1 MSTVVAGRP
10 ADTAGATADMSSLG
24 RRVQPWR
31 RHPAAGAVAP
41 LLEDYTALHPG
52 ADTGLIE
59 QAYSWAA
66 SAHSTQRR
74 KSGEPFVEHPLS
86 VARIVAR
93 LGLDDVTV
101 ASALLHDVI
110 EDTEC
115 TLGDVEAEFGAEVA
129 KIVDAVTKLDRVNFA
144 SSERHQAASV
154 RKMLVAMAK
163 DLRVL
168 IIKLADRLHNMCT
181 LAALS
186 PTKQHQVARETLDVY
201 APLAHRLGMQEL
213 KSRLEDLAFAALHP
227 KWYAQIDHLVSEQDP
242 ERDLYLDQL
251 VVTVEGRLLELGIGA
266 EVTGRPKHL
275 WSIYEKMVLKN
286 REFNDIYDL
295 VGIRIVTENVRDCYA
310 VLGTIHAIWKPL
322 QGRFKDYIAMPKF
335 NLYQSLHTAVVG
347 PQGKVIEVQIRTR
360 EMHAR
365 AEHGVAAHW
374 DYKDESGGDLA
385 WLSRIIDW
393 SEESDDPEQ
402 FLSNVKTEFSQ
413 DEVFVFTPKGEVV
426 TLPVGATPVDFA
438 YAIHTEVGHGCIGAR
453 VNGRL
458 VALTT
463 RLSTGDTVE
472 VMTSKATD
480 AGPSQ
485 DWLRFV
491 ATSRA
496 RSRIRQWYTR
506 ERRTEALD
514 RGRDEIIAELRRE
527 SLPIAPVIR
536 SETLLA
542 VAAALNYDDAD
553 ALFVAVGERH
563 VSARTVVDR
572 VAQRLRG
579 DDTEQGQHPERVST
593 TVLHPRR
600 PSPTGHGG
608 AGVHVEGLG
617 DVWVR
622 LAKCCTPVMPDE
634 IIGFVTR
641 GRGVSIHRSDCANA
655 VALADDGEEGRL
667 IDVEWEEGA
676 STVFTAAV
684 EVRSLDRPQLL
695 RDVTVAVSE
704 QQVNITSVNARAGS
718 DGASIMRF
726 NMELSDG
733 AQLVSVL
740 HAVRRIDSVYDA
752 YRVLPGGGRG

>member
-10 ADTAGATADMSSLG
+10 TDTVGAAADVPSLG

-66 SAHSTQRR
+66 RAHSTQRR

-144 SSERHQAASV
+144 SSERHQAASM

-335 NLYQSLHTAVVG
+335 NLYQSLHTAAVG

-553 ALFVAVGERH
+553 ALFVAVGERN

>member
-1 MSTVVAGRP
+1 MSVGAPTEVPAAEPLGAPAWGR
-10 ADTAGATADMSSLG
+10 L
-24 RRVQPWR
+24 QPWR
-31 RHPAAGAVAP
+31 GHPAAGP
-41 LLEDYTALHPG
+41 ITSLLAEHSAHYPDAGTE
-52 ADTGLIE
+52 LIE
-59 QAYSWAA
+59 RAYSWAA
-66 SAHSTQRR
+66 GAHQAQRR
-74 KSGEPFVEHPLS
+74 KSGEPFVEHPLN

-93 LGLDDVTV
+93 LGLDDVSV
-101 ASALLHDVI
+101 AAALLHDVI
-110 EDTEC
+110 EDTDR
-115 TLGDVEAEFGAEVA
+115 TLADVETDFGPDVA
-129 KIVDAVTKLDRVNFA
+129 KIVDGVTKLDRVEFTTR
-144 SSERHQAASV
+144 ERHQAASL

-186 PTKQHQVARETLDVY
+186 PAKQQLVARETLDVY

-213 KSRLEDLAFAALHP
+213 KGRLEDLAFAALHP
-227 KWYAQIDHLVSEQDP
+227 KWYAQIDHLVAEQDP
-242 ERDLYLDQL
+242 ERDLYLAQL
-251 VVTVEGRLLELGIGA
+251 LVTVEGRLLELGIGA
-266 EVTGRPKHL
+266 EVNGRPKHL

-286 REFNDIYDL
+286 RDFSDIYDL
-295 VGIRIVTENVRDCYA
+295 VGIRVITESVRDCYA
-310 VLGTIHAIWKPL
+310 TLGAVHAIWKPL

-347 PQGKVIEVQIRTR
+347 PQGKVVEVQIRTR
-360 EMHAR
+360 DMHSR

-374 DYKDESGGDLA
+374 DYKEESGDDLA

-402 FLSNVKTEFSQ
+402 FLGNLKVEFEQ
-413 DEVFVFTPKGEVV
+413 DEVFVFTPRGDVV

-472 VMTSKATD
+472 VMTSKDPD

-485 DWLRFV
+485 DWLQFV

-496 RSRIRQWYTR
+496 RTRIRQWLTR
-506 ERRTEALD
+506 ERRTEALN
-514 RGRDEIIAELRRE
+514 RGRDEITAELRRE

-536 SETLLA
+536 SETLRE
-542 VAAALNYDDAD
+542 VAKALNHDDTD

-563 VSARTVVDR
+563 LSARTVTER
-572 VAQRLRG
+572 VARRLRG
-579 DDTEQGQHPERVST
+579 EDSDGSQPAERVSAT
-593 TVLHPRR
+593 ALAPRR
-600 PSPTGHGG
+600 TSPKRSGG

-641 GRGVSIHRSDCANA
+641 GRGVSIHRADCANA
-655 VALADDGEEGRL
+655 VALSDDGEAARI

-676 STVFTAAV
+676 STVFTAAI
-684 EVRSLDRPQLL
+684 EVRSLDRPHLL
-695 RDVTVAVSE
+695 RDVAVAVSE
-704 QQVNITSVNARAGS
+704 QQANITSVNARAGT
-718 DGASIMRF
+718 DGASIMLF
-726 NMELSDG
+726 DLELSDG
-733 AQLVSVL
+733 AQLSSVL
-740 HAVRRIDSVYDA
+740 HAVRRVGNVYDA

>member
-1 MSTVVAGRP
+1 MSVRATTEVPVAES
-10 ADTAGATADMSSLG
+10 AGAPPWG
-24 RRVQPWR
+24 RLQPWR
-31 RHPAAGAVAP
+31 GHPAAGP
-41 LLEDYTALHPG
+41 ITSLLGEYSANFGD
-52 ADTGLIE
+52 ADTDVIE
-59 QAYSWAA
+59 RAYAWAA
-66 SAHSTQRR
+66 SAHRAQRR
-74 KSGEPFVEHPLS
+74 KSGEPFVEHPLN

-93 LGLDDVTV
+93 LGLDDVSV
-101 ASALLHDVI
+101 AAALLHDVI
-110 EDTEC
+110 EDTDR
-115 TLGDVEAEFGAEVA
+115 TLADVEADFGPEVA
-129 KIVDAVTKLDRVNFA
+129 KIVDGVTKLDRVEFTTR
-144 SSERHQAASV
+144 ERHQAASL

-186 PTKQHQVARETLDVY
+186 PEKQQQVARETLDVY

-213 KSRLEDLAFAALHP
+213 KGRLEDLAFAALHP
-227 KWYAQIDHLVSEQDP
+227 KWYAQIDHLVAEEDP
-242 ERDLYLDQL
+242 ERDLYLAQL
-251 VVTVEGRLLELGIGA
+251 LVTVEGRLLELGIGA

-286 REFNDIYDL
+286 RDFNDIYDL
-295 VGIRIVTENVRDCYA
+295 VGIRVITESVRDCYA
-310 VLGTIHAIWKPL
+310 VLGAIHAIWKPL

-347 PQGKVIEVQIRTR
+347 PQGKVVEVQIRTR

-374 DYKDESGGDLA
+374 DYKEDSGDDLA

-402 FLSNVKTEFSQ
+402 FLGNLKVEFEQ
-413 DEVFVFTPKGEVV
+413 DEVFVFTPRGDVV

-453 VNGRL
+453 INGRL

-463 RLSTGDTVE
+463 KLSTGDTVE
-472 VMTSKATD
+472 VMTSKDPD

-485 DWLRFV
+485 DWLQFV

-496 RSRIRQWYTR
+496 RSRIRQWLTR
-506 ERRTEALD
+506 ERRTEALN
-514 RGRDEIIAELRRE
+514 RGRDEITTELRRE

-536 SETLLA
+536 SETLRD
-542 VAAALNYDDAD
+542 VAKALNYDDTD

-563 VSARTVVDR
+563 LSARTVTER
-572 VAQRLRG
+572 VARRLRG
-579 DDTEQGQHPERVST
+579 EDAEGSQPAERVSAT
-593 TVLHPRR
+593 AVTPRR
-600 PSPTGHGG
+600 SSPKRSGG

-622 LAKCCTPVMPDE
+622 LAKCCTPVVPDE

-641 GRGVSIHRSDCANA
+641 GRGVSIHRADCANA
-655 VALADDGEEGRL
+655 VALSGDGEAARI

-676 STVFTAAV
+676 STVFTAAI
-684 EVRSLDRPQLL
+684 EVRSLDRPHLL
-695 RDVTVAVSE
+695 RDVAVAVSE
-704 QQVNITSVNARAGS
+704 QQVNITSVNARAGA

-726 NMELSDG
+726 EMELSDG
-733 AQLVSVL
+733 AQLSSVL
-740 HAVRRIDSVYDA
+740 HAVRRVGSVYDA

>member
-1 MSTVVAGRP
+1 MSVRATTEVPVAES
-10 ADTAGATADMSSLG
+10 AGAPPWG
-24 RRVQPWR
+24 RLQPWR
-31 RHPAAGAVAP
+31 GHPAAGP
-41 LLEDYTALHPG
+41 ITSLLGEYSANFGD
-52 ADTGLIE
+52 ADTDVIE
-59 QAYSWAA
+59 RAYAWAA
-66 SAHSTQRR
+66 SAHRAQRR
-74 KSGEPFVEHPLS
+74 KSGEPFVEHPLN

-93 LGLDDVTV
+93 LGLDDVSV
-101 ASALLHDVI
+101 AAALLHDVI
-110 EDTEC
+110 EDTDR
-115 TLGDVEAEFGAEVA
+115 TLADVDADFGPEVA
-129 KIVDAVTKLDRVNFA
+129 KIVDGVTKLDRVEFTTR
-144 SSERHQAASV
+144 ERHQAASL

-186 PTKQHQVARETLDVY
+186 PEKQQQVARETLDVY

-213 KSRLEDLAFAALHP
+213 KGRLEDLAFAALHP
-227 KWYAQIDHLVSEQDP
+227 KWYAQIDHLVAEEDP
-242 ERDLYLDQL
+242 ERDLYLAQL
-251 VVTVEGRLLELGIGA
+251 LVTVEGRLLELGIGA

-286 REFNDIYDL
+286 RDFNDIYDL
-295 VGIRIVTENVRDCYA
+295 VGIRVITESVRDCYA
-310 VLGTIHAIWKPL
+310 VLGAIHAIWKPL

-347 PQGKVIEVQIRTR
+347 PQGKVVEVQIRTR

-374 DYKDESGGDLA
+374 DYKEDSGDDLA

-402 FLSNVKTEFSQ
+402 FLGNLKVEFEQ
-413 DEVFVFTPKGEVV
+413 DEVFVFTPRGDVV

-453 VNGRL
+453 INGRL

-463 RLSTGDTVE
+463 KLSTGDTVE
-472 VMTSKATD
+472 VMTSKDPD

-485 DWLRFV
+485 DWLQFV

-496 RSRIRQWYTR
+496 RSRIRQWLTR
-506 ERRTEALD
+506 ERRTEALN
-514 RGRDEIIAELRRE
+514 RGRDEITTELRRE

-536 SETLLA
+536 SETLRD
-542 VAAALNYDDAD
+542 VAKALNYDDTD

-563 VSARTVVDR
+563 LSARTVTER
-572 VAQRLRG
+572 VARRLRG
-579 DDTEQGQHPERVST
+579 EDAEGSQPAERVSAT
-593 TVLHPRR
+593 AVTPRR
-600 PSPTGHGG
+600 SSPKRSGG

-622 LAKCCTPVMPDE
+622 LAKCCTPVVPDE

-641 GRGVSIHRSDCANA
+641 GRGVSIHRADCANA
-655 VALADDGEEGRL
+655 VALSGDGEAARI

-676 STVFTAAV
+676 STVFTAAI
-684 EVRSLDRPQLL
+684 EVRSLDRPHLL
-695 RDVTVAVSE
+695 RDVAVAVSE
-704 QQVNITSVNARAGS
+704 QQVNITSVNARAGA

-726 NMELSDG
+726 EMELSDG
-733 AQLVSVL
+733 AQLSSVL
-740 HAVRRIDSVYDA
+740 HAVRRVGSVYDA

>member
-1 MSTVVAGRP
+1 MRSMSVGVTAEVPVAESADLP
-10 ADTAGATADMSSLG
+10 AWGTL
-24 RRVQPWR
+24 QPWR
-31 RHPAAGAVAP
+31 GHPAAGP
-41 LLEDYTALHPG
+41 ITSLLAEYSARFPG
-52 ADTGLIE
+52 AGTELIE
-59 QAYSWAA
+59 RAYSWAA
-66 SAHSTQRR
+66 SAHRTQRR
-74 KSGEPFVEHPLS
+74 KSGEPFVEHPLN

-93 LGLDDVTV
+93 LGLDGVSV
-101 ASALLHDVI
+101 AAALLHDVI
-110 EDTEC
+110 EDTDR
-115 TLGDVEAEFGAEVA
+115 TLADVEAEFGSEVA
-129 KIVDAVTKLDRVNFA
+129 KIVDGVTKLDRVEFTTR
-144 SSERHQAASV
+144 ERHQAASL

-186 PTKQHQVARETLDVY
+186 PAKQQQVARETLDVY

-213 KSRLEDLAFAALHP
+213 KGRLEDLAFAALHP
-227 KWYAQIDHLVSEQDP
+227 KWYAQIDHLVAEQDP
-242 ERDLYLDQL
+242 ERDLYLAQL
-251 VVTVEGRLLELGIGA
+251 LVTVEGRLLELGVGA

-286 REFNDIYDL
+286 RDFSDIYDL
-295 VGIRIVTENVRDCYA
+295 VGIRIITENVRDCYA
-310 VLGTIHAIWKPL
+310 VLGAVHAIWKPL

-347 PQGKVIEVQIRTR
+347 PQGKVVEVQIRTR
-360 EMHAR
+360 EMHSR

-374 DYKDESGGDLA
+374 DYKEESGGDLA

-402 FLSNVKTEFSQ
+402 FLGNLKVEFEH
-413 DEVFVFTPKGEVV
+413 DEVFVFTPQGDVV
-426 TLPVGATPVDFA
+426 TLPVAATPVDFA

-463 RLSTGDTVE
+463 KLSTGDTVE
-472 VMTSKATD
+472 VMTSKNAD
-480 AGPSQ
+480 AGPSL
-485 DWLRFV
+485 DWLQFV

-496 RSRIRQWYTR
+496 RSRIRQWHMR
-506 ERRTEALD
+506 ERRTEALN
-514 RGRDEIIAELRRE
+514 RGRDEITAELRRA

-536 SETLLA
+536 SETLRD
-542 VAAALNYDDAD
+542 VASELHYDDTD

-563 VSARTVVDR
+563 LSAHSVVER
-572 VAQRLRG
+572 VGRRLRG
-579 DDTEQGQHPERVST
+579 EDGEHRQPAERLST
-593 TVLHPRR
+593 TALRPPRSTPKR
-600 PSPTGHGG
+600 SGG
-608 AGVHVEGLG
+608 AGVHVEGFG

-641 GRGVSIHRSDCANA
+641 GRGVSIHRADCANA
-655 VALADDGEEGRL
+655 VALSSDGEAAR
-667 IDVEWEEGA
+667 IMDVEWEEGV
-676 STVFTAAV
+676 STVFTAAI

-695 RDVTVAVSE
+695 RDVAVAVSE
-704 QQVNITSVNARAGS
+704 QQANIVSVNARAGT

-726 NMELSDG
+726 EMELSDG
-733 AQLVSVL
+733 AQLSSVL
-740 HAVRRIDSVYDA
+740 HAVRRVENVYDA
-752 YRVLPGGGRG
+752 YRVLPGGRG

>member
-1 MSTVVAGRP
+1 M
-10 ADTAGATADMSSLG
+10 
-24 RRVQPWR
+24 QPWR
-31 RHPAAGAVAP
+31 GHPAAGP
-41 LLEDYTALHPG
+41 ITSLLGEYSANFGD
-52 ADTGLIE
+52 ADTDVIE
-59 QAYSWAA
+59 RAYAWAA
-66 SAHSTQRR
+66 SAHRAQRR
-74 KSGEPFVEHPLS
+74 KSGEPFVEHPLN

-93 LGLDDVTV
+93 LGLDDVSV
-101 ASALLHDVI
+101 AAALLHDVI
-110 EDTEC
+110 EDTDR
-115 TLGDVEAEFGAEVA
+115 TLADVDADFGPEVA
-129 KIVDAVTKLDRVNFA
+129 KIVDGVTKLDRVEFTTR
-144 SSERHQAASV
+144 ERHQAASL

-186 PTKQHQVARETLDVY
+186 PEKQQQVARETLDVY

-213 KSRLEDLAFAALHP
+213 KGRLEDLAFAALHP
-227 KWYAQIDHLVSEQDP
+227 KWYAQIDHLVAEEDP
-242 ERDLYLDQL
+242 ERDLYLAQL
-251 VVTVEGRLLELGIGA
+251 LVTVEGRLLELGIGA

-286 REFNDIYDL
+286 RDFNDIYDL
-295 VGIRIVTENVRDCYA
+295 VGIRVITESVRDCYA
-310 VLGTIHAIWKPL
+310 VLGAIHAIWKPL

-347 PQGKVIEVQIRTR
+347 PQGKVVEVQIRTR

-374 DYKDESGGDLA
+374 DYKEDSGDDLA

-402 FLSNVKTEFSQ
+402 FLGNLKVEFEQ
-413 DEVFVFTPKGEVV
+413 DEVFVFTPRGDVV

-453 VNGRL
+453 INGRL

-463 RLSTGDTVE
+463 KLSTGDTVE
-472 VMTSKATD
+472 VMTSKDPD

-485 DWLRFV
+485 DWLQFV

-496 RSRIRQWYTR
+496 RSRIRQWLTR
-506 ERRTEALD
+506 ERRTEALN
-514 RGRDEIIAELRRE
+514 RGRDEITTELRRE

-536 SETLLA
+536 SETLRD
-542 VAAALNYDDAD
+542 VAKALNYDDTD

-563 VSARTVVDR
+563 LSARTVTER
-572 VAQRLRG
+572 VARRLRG
-579 DDTEQGQHPERVST
+579 EDAEGSQPAERVSAT
-593 TVLHPRR
+593 AVTPRR
-600 PSPTGHGG
+600 SSPKRSGG

-622 LAKCCTPVMPDE
+622 LAKCCTPVVPDE

-641 GRGVSIHRSDCANA
+641 GRGVSIHRADCANA
-655 VALADDGEEGRL
+655 VALSGDGEAARI

-676 STVFTAAV
+676 STVFTAAI
-684 EVRSLDRPQLL
+684 EVRSLDRPHLL
-695 RDVTVAVSE
+695 RDVAVAVSE
-704 QQVNITSVNARAGS
+704 QQVNITSVNARAGA

-726 NMELSDG
+726 EMELSDG
-733 AQLVSVL
+733 AQLSSVL
-740 HAVRRIDSVYDA
+740 HAVRRVGSVYDA

>member
-1 MSTVVAGRP
+1 VSVRATTEVPVAES
-10 ADTAGATADMSSLG
+10 AGAPPWG
-24 RRVQPWR
+24 RLQPWR
-31 RHPAAGAVAP
+31 GHPAAGP
-41 LLEDYTALHPG
+41 ITSLLGEYSANFGD
-52 ADTGLIE
+52 ADTDVIE
-59 QAYSWAA
+59 RAYAWAA
-66 SAHSTQRR
+66 SAHRAQRR
-74 KSGEPFVEHPLS
+74 KSGEPFVEHPLN

-93 LGLDDVTV
+93 LGLDDVSV
-101 ASALLHDVI
+101 AAALLHDVI
-110 EDTEC
+110 EDTDR
-115 TLGDVEAEFGAEVA
+115 TLADVEADFGPEVA
-129 KIVDAVTKLDRVNFA
+129 KIVDGVTKLDRVEFTTR
-144 SSERHQAASV
+144 ERHQAASL

-186 PTKQHQVARETLDVY
+186 PEKQQQVARETLDVY

-213 KSRLEDLAFAALHP
+213 KGRLEDLAFAALHP
-227 KWYAQIDHLVSEQDP
+227 KWYAQIDHLVAEEDP
-242 ERDLYLDQL
+242 ERDLYLAQL
-251 VVTVEGRLLELGIGA
+251 LVTVEGRLLELGIGA

-286 REFNDIYDL
+286 RDFNDIYDL
-295 VGIRIVTENVRDCYA
+295 VGIRVITESVRDCYA
-310 VLGTIHAIWKPL
+310 VLGAIHAIWKPL

-347 PQGKVIEVQIRTR
+347 PQGKVVEVQIRTR

-374 DYKDESGGDLA
+374 DYKEDSGDDLA

-402 FLSNVKTEFSQ
+402 FLGNLKVEFEQ
-413 DEVFVFTPKGEVV
+413 DEVFVFTPRGDVV

-453 VNGRL
+453 INGRL

-463 RLSTGDTVE
+463 KLSTGDTVE
-472 VMTSKATD
+472 VMTSKDPD

-485 DWLRFV
+485 DWLQFV

-496 RSRIRQWYTR
+496 RSRIRQWLTR
-506 ERRTEALD
+506 ERRTEALN
-514 RGRDEIIAELRRE
+514 RGRDEITTELRRE

-536 SETLLA
+536 SETLRD
-542 VAAALNYDDAD
+542 VAKALNYDDTD

-563 VSARTVVDR
+563 LSARTVTER
-572 VAQRLRG
+572 VARRLRG
-579 DDTEQGQHPERVST
+579 EDAEGSQPAERVSAT
-593 TVLHPRR
+593 AVTPRR
-600 PSPTGHGG
+600 SSPKRSGG

-622 LAKCCTPVMPDE
+622 LAKCCTPVVPDE

-641 GRGVSIHRSDCANA
+641 GRGVSIHRADCANA
-655 VALADDGEEGRL
+655 VALSGDGEAARI

-676 STVFTAAV
+676 STVFTAAI
-684 EVRSLDRPQLL
+684 EVRSLDRPHLL
-695 RDVTVAVSE
+695 RDVAVAVSE
-704 QQVNITSVNARAGS
+704 QQVNITSVNARAGA

-726 NMELSDG
+726 EMELSDG
-733 AQLVSVL
+733 AQLSSVL
-740 HAVRRIDSVYDA
+740 HAVRRVGSVYDA

>member
-1 MSTVVAGRP
+1 MSAAVTGTRP
-10 ADTAGATADMSSLG
+10 AGSPGGVGAPWGGL
-24 RRVQPWR
+24 RPWR
-31 RHPAAGAVAP
+31 GHPSGGPITSLLAEYSEHSGAG
-41 LLEDYTALHPG
+41 DS
-52 ADTGLIE
+52 DLIGR
-59 QAYSWAA
+59 AYAWAA
-66 SAHSTQRR
+66 AAHRAQRR
-74 KSGEPFVEHPLS
+74 KSGEPFVEHPLN

-93 LGLDDVTV
+93 LGLDEVSV
-101 ASALLHDVI
+101 AAALLHDVI
-110 EDTEC
+110 EDTDR
-115 TLGDVEAEFGAEVA
+115 TLDDVEAEFGPEVA
-129 KIVDAVTKLDRVNFA
+129 KIVDGVTKLERIEFTTR
-144 SSERHQAASV
+144 ERHQAASL

-168 IIKLADRLHNMCT
+168 IIKLADRLHNMST

-186 PTKQHQVARETLDVY
+186 PSKQQQVARETLDVY
-201 APLAHRLGMQEL
+201 APLAHRLGMQDF

-227 KWYAQIDHLVSEQDP
+227 KWYAQIDHLVVEQDP
-242 ERDLYLDQL
+242 ERDLFLAQL
-251 VVTVEGRLLELGIGA
+251 LVGVEERLAELGIDA

-286 REFNDIYDL
+286 REFSEIYDL
-295 VGIRIVTENVRDCYA
+295 VGIRIVTESVRDCYA
-310 VLGTIHAIWKPL
+310 TLGAVHAAFKPL

-347 PQGKVIEVQIRTR
+347 PQGKVVEVQIRTR
-360 EMHAR
+360 DMHER

-374 DYKDESGGDLA
+374 EYKDEDGDDLA

-402 FLSNVKTEFSQ
+402 FLGNLKTEFEQ
-413 DEVFVFTPKGEVV
+413 DEVFVFTPRGDVV

-463 RLSTGDTVE
+463 GLATGDTVE
-472 VMTSKATD
+472 VMTSNDVD

-485 DWLRFV
+485 DWLQFV
-491 ATSRA
+491 VTSRA
-496 RSRIRQWYTR
+496 RTRIRQWHMR
-506 ERRTEALD
+506 ERRIEALN
-514 RGRDEIIAELRRE
+514 RGRDDITVELRRE

-536 SETLLA
+536 SEALRE
-542 VAAALNYDDAD
+542 VAQALNYEDTD
-553 ALFVAVGERH
+553 ALFVAVGERRL
-563 VSARTVVDR
+563 SARTVTER
-572 VAQRLRG
+572 LARRLRG
-579 DDTEQGQHPERVST
+579 GDAEESQTAERVSAT
-593 TVLHPRR
+593 ALSPRR
-600 PSPTGHGG
+600 AAHKRSGG

-622 LAKCCTPVMPDE
+622 LARCCTPVTPDE

-641 GRGVSIHRSDCANA
+641 GRGVSIHRADCANA
-655 VALADDGEEGRL
+655 VSLGGEGEAARL

-676 STVFTAAV
+676 GAVFCAAI
-684 EVRSLDRPQLL
+684 EVRSLDRPHLL

-704 QQVNITSVNARAGS
+704 QQANITSVNARAGA

-726 NMELSDG
+726 ELALSDG
-733 AQLVSVL
+733 AQLSSVL
-740 HAVRRIDSVYDA
+740 HAVRRVGNVYDA

>member
-1 MSTVVAGRP
+1 VSTAVASDAAGVVAEDVRASP
-10 ADTAGATADMSSLG
+10 FGAL
-24 RRVQPWR
+24 QPWR
-31 RHPAAGAVAP
+31 GHPAAGP
-41 LLEDYTALHPG
+41 ITSLLAEYSTHYPG
-52 ADTGLIE
+52 AGTELIE
-59 QAYSWAA
+59 RAYAWAA
-66 SAHSTQRR
+66 GAHQAQRR

-93 LGLDDVTV
+93 LGLDDVSV
-101 ASALLHDVI
+101 AAALLHDVI
-110 EDTEC
+110 EDTDR
-115 TLGDVEAEFGAEVA
+115 TLADVEADFGPDVA
-129 KIVDAVTKLDRVNFA
+129 KIVDGVTKLDRVEFTTR
-144 SSERHQAASV
+144 ERHQAASL

-168 IIKLADRLHNMCT
+168 IIKLADRLHNMAT

-186 PTKQHQVARETLDVY
+186 PSKQQQVARETLDVY
-201 APLAHRLGMQEL
+201 APLAHRLGMQDL
-213 KSRLEDLAFAALHP
+213 KGRLEDLAFAALHP
-227 KWYAQIDHLVSEQDP
+227 KWYAQIDHLVAEQDP
-242 ERDLYLDQL
+242 ERDLFLAQL
-251 VVTVEGRLLELGIGA
+251 LVTVEGRLLELGIGA

-275 WSIYEKMVLKN
+275 WSIYEKMVLRN
-286 REFNDIYDL
+286 REFSDIYDL
-295 VGIRIVTENVRDCYA
+295 VGIRVVTDNVRDCYA
-310 VLGTIHAIWKPL
+310 TLGAIHAIWKPL

-347 PQGKVIEVQIRTR
+347 PQGKVVEVQIRTR
-360 EMHAR
+360 EMHTR

-374 DYKDESGGDLA
+374 DYKEESGGDLA

-402 FLSNVKTEFSQ
+402 FLGNLKTEFEQ
-413 DEVFVFTPKGEVV
+413 DEVFVFTPRGDVV

-453 VNGRL
+453 VGGRL

-463 RLSTGDTVE
+463 KLSTGDTVE
-472 VMTSKATD
+472 VMTSKDPD

-485 DWLRFV
+485 DWLQFV

-496 RSRIRQWYTR
+496 RSRIRQWLTR
-506 ERRTEALD
+506 ERRTEALN
-514 RGRDEIIAELRRE
+514 RGRDEITAELRRE

-536 SETLLA
+536 SETLRE
-542 VAAALNYDDAD
+542 VARALNYDDTE
-553 ALFVAVGERH
+553 ALFVGVGERH
-563 VSARTVVDR
+563 LSARTVTER
-572 VAQRLRG
+572 VARRLRG
-579 DDTEQGQHPERVST
+579 EDPEGSQPAERVSAT
-593 TVLHPRR
+593 ALAPRR
-600 PSPTGHGG
+600 SSQKRSGG

-622 LAKCCTPVMPDE
+622 LAKCCTPVMPDD

-641 GRGVSIHRSDCANA
+641 GRGVSIHRADCANA
-655 VALADDGEEGRL
+655 AALGGDGEAARL

-676 STVFTAAV
+676 ATVFTAAI
-684 EVRSLDRPQLL
+684 EVRSLDRPHLL

-704 QQVNITSVNARAGS
+704 QQANITSVNARAGA

-726 NMELSDG
+726 ELELSDG
-733 AQLVSVL
+733 VQLSSVL
-740 HAVRRIDSVYDA
+740 HTVRRVDSVYDA

>member
-1 MSTVVAGRP
+1 MTV
-10 ADTAGATADMSSLG
+10 GATAEVPVAEVAGAAPWG
-24 RRVQPWR
+24 RLQPWR
-31 RHPAAGAVAP
+31 GHPAAGP
-41 LLEDYTALHPG
+41 ITSLLAEHSAHYPD
-52 ADTGLIE
+52 ADTELIE
-59 QAYSWAA
+59 RAYSWAA
-66 SAHSTQRR
+66 SAHRTQRR
-74 KSGEPFVEHPLS
+74 KSGEPFVEHPLN

-93 LGLDDVTV
+93 LGLDDVSV
-101 ASALLHDVI
+101 AAALLHDVI
-110 EDTEC
+110 EDTDR
-115 TLGDVEAEFGAEVA
+115 TLADVEADFGPDVA
-129 KIVDAVTKLDRVNFA
+129 KIVDGVTKLDRVEFTTR
-144 SSERHQAASV
+144 ERHQAASL

-181 LAALS
+181 LAALAPS
-186 PTKQHQVARETLDVY
+186 KQQQVARETLDVY

-227 KWYAQIDHLVSEQDP
+227 KWYAQIDHLVAEQDP
-242 ERDLYLDQL
+242 ERDLYLAQL
-251 VVTVEGRLLELGIGA
+251 LVTVEGRLLELGIRA

-275 WSIYEKMVLKN
+275 WSIYEKMVLKS
-286 REFNDIYDL
+286 RDFSDIYDL
-295 VGIRIVTENVRDCYA
+295 VGIRIITESVRDCYA
-310 VLGTIHAIWKPL
+310 ALGAVHAIWKPL

-347 PQGKVIEVQIRTR
+347 PRGKVVEVQIRTR
-360 EMHAR
+360 EMHSR

-374 DYKDESGGDLA
+374 DYKEESGGDLA

-402 FLSNVKTEFSQ
+402 FLGNLKVEFEH
-413 DEVFVFTPKGEVV
+413 DEVFVFTPQGDVV

-463 RLSTGDTVE
+463 KLSTGDTVE
-472 VMTSKATD
+472 VMTSKDVD

-485 DWLRFV
+485 DWLQFV

-496 RSRIRQWYTR
+496 RSRIRQWHMR
-506 ERRTEALD
+506 ERRTEALN
-514 RGRDEIIAELRRE
+514 RGRDEITAELRRE

-536 SETLLA
+536 SETLRD
-542 VAAALNYDDAD
+542 VASDLHYDDTD

-563 VSARTVVDR
+563 LSARSVTER
-572 VAQRLRG
+572 VARRLRG
-579 DDTEQGQHPERVST
+579 EDGEHRQPAERVST
-593 TVLHPRR
+593 TALRPPRS
-600 PSPTGHGG
+600 SPKRSGG
-608 AGVHVEGLG
+608 AGVHVEGFG

-641 GRGVSIHRSDCANA
+641 GRGVSIHRADCANA
-655 VALADDGEEGRL
+655 VALSSDGEAAR
-667 IDVEWEEGA
+667 IMDVDWEEGA
-676 STVFTAAV
+676 STVFTAAI

-695 RDVTVAVSE
+695 RDVAVTVSE
-704 QQVNITSVNARAGS
+704 QQVNIISVNARAGA

-726 NMELSDG
+726 EMELSDG
-733 AQLVSVL
+733 AQLSSVL
-740 HAVRRIDSVYDA
+740 HAVRRVDNVYDA

>member
-1 MSTVVAGRP
+1 MSIEVAGRP
-10 ADTAGATADMSSLG
+10 AGTVAAVSG
-24 RRVQPWR
+24 RPPWGRVQPWR
-31 RHPAAGAVAP
+31 RHPAAGAVTP
-41 LLEDYTALHPG
+41 LLEEFRACYPAGETD
-52 ADTGLIE
+52 LIE
-59 QAYSWAA
+59 RAYSWAA

-74 KSGEPFVEHPLS
+74 KSGEPFVEHPLN

-110 EDTEC
+110 EDTER
-115 TLGDVEAEFGAEVA
+115 TLDDVEADFGAEVA
-129 KIVDAVTKLDRVNFA
+129 KIVDGVTKLDKVNFT

-186 PTKQHQVARETLDVY
+186 PTKQRQVARETLDVY
-201 APLAHRLGMQEL
+201 APLAHRLGMQDL

-227 KWYAQIDHLVSEQDP
+227 KWYAEIDHLVSEQDP
-242 ERDLYLDQL
+242 ERDLYLAQL

-266 EVTGRPKHL
+266 EVRGRPKHL

-295 VGIRIVTENVRDCYA
+295 VGIRIITENVRDCYA
-310 VLGTIHAIWKPL
+310 VLGAIHAIWKPL

-347 PQGKVIEVQIRTR
+347 PQGKVLEVQIRTR
-360 EMHAR
+360 EMHSR

-374 DYKDESGGDLA
+374 DYKDDGGGDLA

-402 FLSNVKTEFSQ
+402 FLSNLKTEFEQ
-413 DEVFVFTPKGEVV
+413 DEVFVFTPQGDVV
-426 TLPVGATPVDFA
+426 TLPVGVTPVDFA

-463 RLSTGDTVE
+463 KLSTGDTVE
-472 VMTSKATD
+472 VMTSKSAD

-485 DWLRFV
+485 DWLQFV
-491 ATSRA
+491 TTSRA
-496 RSRIRQWYTR
+496 RSRIRQWHTR
-506 ERRTEALD
+506 ERRTEALN
-514 RGRDEIIAELRRE
+514 RGRDEITAELRRE

-536 SETLLA
+536 SETLRS
-542 VAAALNYDDAD
+542 VAEALKYDDTD
-553 ALFVAVGERH
+553 ALFVAVGERN

-572 VAQRLRG
+572 VARGLRG
-579 DDTEQGQHPERVST
+579 DDGEQGEPSERVSAT
-593 TVLHPRR
+593 ALRPRR
-600 PSPTGHGG
+600 PSPERSGG

-622 LAKCCTPVMPDE
+622 LSKCCTPVMPDE

-655 VALADDGEEGRL
+655 VALAGDAEGGRL

-676 STVFTAAV
+676 SAVFTAAV

-704 QQVNITSVNARAGS
+704 QQVNLTSVNARAGS
-718 DGASIMRF
+718 DGASIMLF
-726 NMELSDG
+726 EMELSDG
-733 AQLVSVL
+733 AQLASVL
-740 HAVRRIDSVYDA
+740 QAVRRIDSVYDA
-752 YRVLPGGGRG
+752 YRVLPGAGRG

>member
-1 MSTVVAGRP
+1 MSVRATTEVPVAES
-10 ADTAGATADMSSLG
+10 AGAPPWG
-24 RRVQPWR
+24 RLQPWR
-31 RHPAAGAVAP
+31 GHPAAGP
-41 LLEDYTALHPG
+41 ITSLLGEYSANFGD
-52 ADTGLIE
+52 ADTDVIE
-59 QAYSWAA
+59 RAYAWAA
-66 SAHSTQRR
+66 SAHRAQRR
-74 KSGEPFVEHPLS
+74 KSGEPFVEHPLN

-93 LGLDDVTV
+93 LGLDDVSV
-101 ASALLHDVI
+101 AAALLHDVI
-110 EDTEC
+110 EDTDR
-115 TLGDVEAEFGAEVA
+115 TLADVEADFGPEVA
-129 KIVDAVTKLDRVNFA
+129 KIVDGVTKLDRVEFTTR
-144 SSERHQAASV
+144 ERHQAASL

-186 PTKQHQVARETLDVY
+186 PEKQQQVARETLDVY

-213 KSRLEDLAFAALHP
+213 KGRLEDLAFAALHP
-227 KWYAQIDHLVSEQDP
+227 KWYAQIDHLVAEEDP
-242 ERDLYLDQL
+242 ERDLYLAQL
-251 VVTVEGRLLELGIGA
+251 LVTVEGRLLELGIGA

-286 REFNDIYDL
+286 RDFNDIYDL
-295 VGIRIVTENVRDCYA
+295 VGIRVITESVRDCYA
-310 VLGTIHAIWKPL
+310 VLGAIHAIWKPL

-347 PQGKVIEVQIRTR
+347 PQGKVVEVQIRTR

-374 DYKDESGGDLA
+374 DYKEDSGDDLA

-402 FLSNVKTEFSQ
+402 FLGNLKVEFEQ
-413 DEVFVFTPKGEVV
+413 DEVFVFTPRGDVV

-453 VNGRL
+453 INGRL

-463 RLSTGDTVE
+463 KLSTGDTVE
-472 VMTSKATD
+472 VMTSKDPD

-485 DWLRFV
+485 DWLQFV

-496 RSRIRQWYTR
+496 RSRIRQWLTR
-506 ERRTEALD
+506 ERRTEALN
-514 RGRDEIIAELRRE
+514 RGRDEITTELRRE

-536 SETLLA
+536 SETLRD
-542 VAAALNYDDAD
+542 VAKALNYDDTD

-563 VSARTVVDR
+563 LSARTVTER
-572 VAQRLRG
+572 VARRLRG
-579 DDTEQGQHPERVST
+579 EDAEGSQPAERVSAT
-593 TVLHPRR
+593 AVTPRR
-600 PSPTGHGG
+600 FSPKRSGG

-622 LAKCCTPVMPDE
+622 LAKCCTPVVPDE

-641 GRGVSIHRSDCANA
+641 GRGVSIHRADCANA
-655 VALADDGEEGRL
+655 VALSGDGEAARI

-676 STVFTAAV
+676 STVFTAAI
-684 EVRSLDRPQLL
+684 EVRSLDRPHLL
-695 RDVTVAVSE
+695 RDVAVAVSE
-704 QQVNITSVNARAGS
+704 QQVNITSVNARAGA

-726 NMELSDG
+726 EMELSDG
-733 AQLVSVL
+733 AQLSSVL
-740 HAVRRIDSVYDA
+740 HAVRRVGSVYDA

>member
-1 MSTVVAGRP
+1 MSVRATTEVPVAES
-10 ADTAGATADMSSLG
+10 AGAPPWG
-24 RRVQPWR
+24 RLQPWR
-31 RHPAAGAVAP
+31 GHPAAGP
-41 LLEDYTALHPG
+41 ITSLLGEYSANFGD
-52 ADTGLIE
+52 ADTDVIE
-59 QAYSWAA
+59 RAYAWAA
-66 SAHSTQRR
+66 SAHRAQRR
-74 KSGEPFVEHPLS
+74 KSGEPFVEHPLN

-93 LGLDDVTV
+93 LGLDDVSV
-101 ASALLHDVI
+101 AAALLHDVI
-110 EDTEC
+110 EDTDR
-115 TLGDVEAEFGAEVA
+115 TLADVEADFGPQVA
-129 KIVDAVTKLDRVNFA
+129 KIVDGVTKLDRVEFTTR
-144 SSERHQAASV
+144 ERHQAASL

-186 PTKQHQVARETLDVY
+186 PEKQQQVARETLDVY

-213 KSRLEDLAFAALHP
+213 KGRLEDLAFAALHP
-227 KWYAQIDHLVSEQDP
+227 KWYAQIDHLVAEEDP
-242 ERDLYLDQL
+242 ERDLYLAQL
-251 VVTVEGRLLELGIGA
+251 LVTVEGRLLELGIGA

-286 REFNDIYDL
+286 RDFNDIYDL
-295 VGIRIVTENVRDCYA
+295 VGIRVITESVRDCYA
-310 VLGTIHAIWKPL
+310 VLGAIHAIWKPL

-347 PQGKVIEVQIRTR
+347 PQGKVVEVQIRTR

-374 DYKDESGGDLA
+374 DYKEDSGDDLA

-402 FLSNVKTEFSQ
+402 FLGNLKVEFEQ
-413 DEVFVFTPKGEVV
+413 DEVFVFTPRGDVV

-453 VNGRL
+453 INGRL

-463 RLSTGDTVE
+463 KLSTGDTVE
-472 VMTSKATD
+472 VMTSKDPD

-485 DWLRFV
+485 DWLQFV

-496 RSRIRQWYTR
+496 RSRIRQWLTR
-506 ERRTEALD
+506 ERRTEALN
-514 RGRDEIIAELRRE
+514 RGRDEITTELRRE

-536 SETLLA
+536 SETLRD
-542 VAAALNYDDAD
+542 VAKALNYDDTD

-563 VSARTVVDR
+563 LSARTVTER
-572 VAQRLRG
+572 VARRLRG
-579 DDTEQGQHPERVST
+579 EDAEGSQPAERVSAT
-593 TVLHPRR
+593 AVTPRR
-600 PSPTGHGG
+600 SSPKRSGG

-622 LAKCCTPVMPDE
+622 LAKCCTPVVPDE

-641 GRGVSIHRSDCANA
+641 GRGVSIHRADCANA
-655 VALADDGEEGRL
+655 VALSGDGEAARI

-676 STVFTAAV
+676 STVFTAAI
-684 EVRSLDRPQLL
+684 EVRSLDRPHLL
-695 RDVTVAVSE
+695 RDVAVAVSE
-704 QQVNITSVNARAGS
+704 QQVNITSVNARAGA

-726 NMELSDG
+726 EMELSDG
-733 AQLVSVL
+733 AQLSSVL
-740 HAVRRIDSVYDA
+740 HAVRRVGSVYDA

>member
-1 MSTVVAGRP
+1 
-10 ADTAGATADMSSLG
+10 MSSGVTTDAPAPGAESPGAPPWG
-24 RRVQPWR
+24 RLQPWR
-31 RHPAAGAVAP
+31 GHPAAGP
-41 LLEDYTALHPG
+41 ITSLLEEYSARFGDADTAL
-52 ADTGLIE
+52 IE
-59 QAYSWAA
+59 KAYSWAA
-66 SAHSTQRR
+66 TAHRTQRR
-74 KSGEPFVEHPLS
+74 KSGEPFVEHPLN

-93 LGLDDVTV
+93 LGLDDVSI
-101 ASALLHDVI
+101 AAALLHDVI
-110 EDTEC
+110 EDTDC
-115 TLGDVEAEFGAEVA
+115 TLADVEADFGPEVA
-129 KIVDAVTKLDRVNFA
+129 KIVDGVTKLDRVEFTTR
-144 SSERHQAASV
+144 ERHQAASL

-186 PTKQHQVARETLDVY
+186 PAKQQQVARETLDVY

-213 KSRLEDLAFAALHP
+213 KSRLEDLSFAALHP
-227 KWYAQIDHLVSEQDP
+227 KWYAQIDHLVANQDP
-242 ERDLYLDQL
+242 ERDLYLAQL
-251 VVTVEGRLLELGIGA
+251 LVTVEGRLLELGVGA

-275 WSIYEKMVLKN
+275 WSIYEKMVLKS
-286 REFNDIYDL
+286 REFSDIYDL
-295 VGIRIVTENVRDCYA
+295 VGIRIITDSVRDCYA
-310 VLGTIHAIWKPL
+310 VLGAVHAIWKPL

-347 PQGKVIEVQIRTR
+347 PRGKVVEVQIRTR
-360 EMHAR
+360 EMHDR

-374 DYKDESGGDLA
+374 DYKEESGDDLA

-393 SEESDDPEQ
+393 SEETDDPEQ
-402 FLSNVKTEFSQ
+402 FLGNLKVEFEQ
-413 DEVFVFTPKGEVV
+413 DEVFVFTPQGDVA

-463 RLSTGDTVE
+463 KLSTGDTVE
-472 VMTSKATD
+472 IMTSKD
-480 AGPSQ
+480 ADAAPSQ
-485 DWLRFV
+485 DWLQFV

-496 RSRIRQWYTR
+496 RSRIRQWHMR
-506 ERRTEALD
+506 ERRTEALN
-514 RGRDEIIAELRRE
+514 RGRDEITDELRRE

-536 SETLLA
+536 SETLLD
-542 VAAALNYDDAD
+542 VAAALKYDDTD

-563 VSARTVVDR
+563 VSARTVVER
-572 VAQRLRG
+572 VARRLRG
-579 DDTEQGQHPERVST
+579 EDTGQGQPAERVSAT
-593 TVLHPRR
+593 ALR
-600 PSPTGHGG
+600 PSRTSPKRTGG

-641 GRGVSIHRSDCANA
+641 GRGVSIHRTDCANA
-655 VALADDGEEGRL
+655 VALGDDGEAARL

-695 RDVTVAVSE
+695 RDVAVAVSE
-704 QQVNITSVNARAGS
+704 QQVNITSVNARAGA

-726 NMELSDG
+726 DMELSDG
-733 AQLVSVL
+733 AQLSSVL
-740 HAVRRIDSVYDA
+740 QAVRRIDSVYDA

>member
-1 MSTVVAGRP
+1 MSIGVTEQAP
-10 ADTAGATADMSSLG
+10 AAGAEAAAGAPWDRL
-24 RRVQPWR
+24 QPWR
-31 RHPAAGAVAP
+31 GHPAAGP
-41 LLEDYTALHPG
+41 ITSLLAEHSAHHPD
-52 ADTGLIE
+52 AEVDLIE
-59 QAYSWAA
+59 RAYSWAA
-66 SAHSTQRR
+66 GAHRAQRR

-86 VARIVAR
+86 VARVVAR
-93 LGLDDVTV
+93 LGLDDVSV
-101 ASALLHDVI
+101 AAALLHDVI
-110 EDTEC
+110 EDTDR
-115 TLGDVEAEFGAEVA
+115 TLADVEADFGPEVA
-129 KIVDAVTKLDRVNFA
+129 KIVDGVTKLDRVEFTTR
-144 SSERHQAASV
+144 ERHQAASL

-186 PTKQHQVARETLDVY
+186 PAKQQQVARETLDVY

-213 KSRLEDLAFAALHP
+213 KGRLEDLAFAALHP
-227 KWYAQIDHLVSEQDP
+227 KWYAQIDHLVATEDP
-242 ERDLYLDQL
+242 ERDLYLAQL
-251 VVTVEGRLLELGIGA
+251 LVTVEGRLLELGIGA

-286 REFNDIYDL
+286 REFSDIYDL
-295 VGIRIVTENVRDCYA
+295 VGIRVITESVRDCYA
-310 VLGTIHAIWKPL
+310 TLGAIHAIWKPL

-347 PQGKVIEVQIRTR
+347 PQGKVVEVQIRTR

-374 DYKDESGGDLA
+374 DYKEDSGGDLA

-402 FLSNVKTEFSQ
+402 FLGNLKVEFEA
-413 DEVFVFTPKGEVV
+413 DEVFVFTPQGDVV

-472 VMTSKATD
+472 VMTSKDAD

-485 DWLRFV
+485 DWLQFV

-496 RSRIRQWYTR
+496 RSRIRQWHMR
-506 ERRTEALD
+506 ERRTEALN
-514 RGRDEIIAELRRE
+514 RGRDEITAELRRE

-536 SETLLA
+536 SETLRE
-542 VAAALNYDDAD
+542 VAGDLHYDDTD
-553 ALFVAVGERH
+553 SLFVAVGERH
-563 VSARTVVDR
+563 VSARSVVER
-572 VAQRLRG
+572 VARRLRG
-579 DDTEQGQHPERVST
+579 EDREHRQPAERVST
-593 TVLHPRR
+593 TALR
-600 PSPTGHGG
+600 PARSSPKRSGG
-608 AGVHVEGLG
+608 AGVHVEGFG

-622 LAKCCTPVMPDE
+622 LAKCCTPVVPDE

-641 GRGVSIHRSDCANA
+641 SRGVSIHRADCANA
-655 VALADDGEEGRL
+655 VALGSDGEAAR
-667 IDVEWEEGA
+667 IMDVEWEEGA
-676 STVFTAAV
+676 STVFTAAI

-695 RDVTVAVSE
+695 RDVAVAVSE
-704 QQVNITSVNARAGS
+704 QQANIISVNARAGA
-718 DGASIMRF
+718 DGASVMRF
-726 NMELSDG
+726 EMELSDG
-733 AQLVSVL
+733 AQLSSVL
-740 HAVRRIDSVYDA
+740 HAVRRVGSVYDA
-752 YRVLPGGGRG
+752 YRVLPGGRG